1 MRLWLA
7 GSGLERRTRVRLFDG
22 KTGGDGVAPSCLLV
36 GPVWDAP
43 APDPITF
50 GYAVERGDLRTV
62 KRWLDDG
69 LNPEYQAAQIG
80 TGLMVAAWYG
90 NIEMMALFVER
101 GADAAQQPQRRA
113 ALQLAAWG
121 GHLDA
126 SQVAP
131 GAWSAAGA

>member
-1 MRLWLA
+1 MRLLM
-7 GSGLERRTRVRLFDG
+7 GRF
-22 KTGGDGVAPSCLLV
+22 GGVMLLLCCLLV
-36 GPVWDAP
+36 GPVLADAP

-101 GADAAQQPQRRA
+101 GADVRRSNRNGDSQRVPHILVVRDGQFVT
-113 ALQLAAWG
+113 LR
-121 GHLDA
+121 
-126 SQVAP
+126 
-131 GAWSAAGA
+131 